1 MATYR
6 KRGSRWQAQVRRKGA
21 QTLTRSFSTKADAQA
36 WARQVE
42 TEADRRG
49 LPANRKAL
57 DNLTVGDIV
66 TRYRD
71 TITPTKKGAVREEM
85 AIRVLLKHEI
95 AKLPLSVLTVG
106 KVAAHRDLR
115 LKTVKPSSINREL
128 ALYRHAFEVARRVWD
143 VPLFENPFALVT
155 KPKVADGRSRRLEPG
170 EWELLRETCRR
181 SRNPYLLPMV
191 EFGLETAMRRG
202 EVLRLRWRDIE
213 WTRRTLYIP
222 KAKNGHPRT
231 IPLTSRALSLLQE
244 LKPAEVILDAMVF
257 PTTEDAVKMAW
268 RRAMGRVSL
277 PDFRYHDLRHEAV
290 SRFFE
295 IGLSIPEVALISG
308 HRDTRMLM
316 RYTHLRPEAVAEKLA
331 ASIPRG

>member
-1 MATYR
+1 M
-6 KRGSRWQAQVRRKGA
+6 
-21 QTLTRSFSTKADAQA
+21 
-36 WARQVE
+36 
-42 TEADRRG
+42 
-49 LPANRKAL
+49 
-57 DNLTVGDIV
+57 GDIV

-128 ALYRHAFEVARRVWD
+128 ALYRHAFEVARKVWD
-143 VPLFENPFALVT
+143 VPLAENPFALVS
-155 KPKVADGRSRRLEPG
+155 KPKVANGRSRRLEPG
-170 EWELLRETCRR
+170 EWEMLRTACQQ
-181 SRNPYLLPMV
+181 SRNPHLLPMV

-213 WTRRTLYIP
+213 WTQRTLHISQT
-222 KAKNGHPRT
+222 KNGHPRT
-231 IPLTSRALSLLQE
+231 IPLTGRALSLLGE
-244 LKPAEVILDAMVF
+244 LKPDELALDALVF

-268 RRAMGRVSL
+268 RRAMARTSL

-295 IGLSIPEVALISG
+295 MGLSIPEVALISG

-316 RYTHLRPEAVAEKLA
+316 RYTHLRPEAVAEKLNA
-331 ASIPRG
+331 AVKLRSPQL

>member
-1 MATYR
+1 MASFR
-6 KRGSRWQAQVRRKGA
+6 KRQGSWQVQVRRKGA
-21 QTLTRSFSTKADAQA
+21 PLVTRTFASKSDAQA
-36 WARQVE
+36 WARQIE

-49 LPANRKAL
+49 LPTDRKAL
-57 DNLTVGDIV
+57 DQMTVGDIV

-71 TITPTKKGAVREEM
+71 TITPTKRGAVREEM

-95 AKLPLSVLTVG
+95 AKAPLSVLTVG
-106 KVAAHRDLR
+106 KVATHRDLR

-128 ALYRHAFEVARRVWD
+128 ALYRHAFEIARRMWD
-143 VPLFENPFALVT
+143 IPIPENPFALVT
-155 KPKVADGRSRRLEPG
+155 KPKVANGRSRRLEPG
-170 EWELLRETCRR
+170 EWELLREACER
-181 SRNPYLLPMV
+181 SRNPHLLPMV

-213 WTRRTLYIP
+213 WTRRTLHIP

-231 IPLTSRALSLLQE
+231 IPLTRRALSLLQE
-244 LKPAEVILDAMVF
+244 LKPAEVVLDAVVF

-295 IGLSIPEVALISG
+295 MGLSIPEVALISG

-316 RYTHLRPEAVAEKLA
+316 RYAHLRPETIADKLRN
-331 ASIPRG
+331 INRPT